1 MRMDSERREALD
13 EMIVKMRAGRM
24 SRRTFIERS
33 AVLGLSATFVGT
45 LLDACGSGGGSGG
58 PTVISWESEN
68 EATGTYQDLVNKFN
82 SSQKDVQVHWTNGPS
97 DTGQLLTKFSTM
109 LRARS
114 NSIDVMSMDI
124 IWPAQFG
131 ASGWTFPI
139 DGKWPSSERQNYL
152 PGPLAGCTYNGK
164 IWAAPFR
171 TDAGL
176 IYYRTDLVSTPPN
189 TWDDL
194 TNSAQ
199 QAMSSGGVKYGYV
212 WQGAQYEGLV
222 CDFVEVVYGYG
233 GSILDPNNPK
243 TVTTTSAQTV
253 QGLTQMVSWVGGI
266 SPQAVTTY
274 KEEDART
281 TFQNGDAAFMRNWP
295 YAYAH
300 GQNASESKIV
310 GKFDVHTMLYGGSNT
325 TGHSSLGG
333 WQLGINAFSS
343 KTDAAW
349 QFVHYMMQEPAQK
362 EAAIKAS
369 LTVTLESIYD
379 DADVLK
385 ANPFFTKLKPVF
397 QSAQPR
403 PVTPKYPDVT
413 LAIQQQVHGAL
424 LKQAAPADAMSA
436 LATQLQSIVG

>member
-1 MRMDSERREALD
+1 MDSERRDALD

-45 LLDACGSGGGSGG
+45 LLDACGSGGGNGG

-109 LRARS
+109 LRARG

-124 IWPAQFG
+124 IWPPQFG

-139 DGKWPSSERQNYL
+139 DGKWPASERQNYL
-152 PGPLAGCTYNGK
+152 PGPVAGCTYNGK

-176 IYYRTDLVSTPPN
+176 IYYRTDLVPTPPS

-349 QFVHYMMQEPAQK
+349 QFVHYMLQEPAQK

-397 QSAQPR
+397 QTAQPR

-424 LKQAAPADAMSA
+424 LKQATPADAMSA

>member
-1 MRMDSERREALD
+1 MNSERREAID

-24 SRRTFIERS
+24 SRRAFVERA
-33 AVLGLSATFVGT
+33 AVLGLSASFVGT
-45 LLDACGSGGGSGG
+45 LLDACGSGGSGG
-58 PTVISWESEN
+58 PTVVAWESEN

-82 SSQKDVQVHWTNGPS
+82 QSQKDVQVHWTNGPS

-109 LRARS
+109 LRARG

-124 IWPAQFG
+124 IWPPQFG

-139 DGKWPSSERQNYL
+139 DGKWPASERQNYL
-152 PGPLAGCTYNGK
+152 PGPVAGCTYNGK

-176 IYYRTDLVSTPPN
+176 IYYRTDLVPTPPS

-199 QAMSSGGVKYGYV
+199 QALSSGAVKYGYV

-243 TVTTTSAQTV
+243 TVTTTSPQTV

-369 LTVTLESIYD
+369 LTVTLQSIYD

-385 ANPFFTKLKPVF
+385 ANPFFAKLKPVF
-397 QSAQPR
+397 QTAQPR

-413 LAIQQQVHGAL
+413 LAIQQQVHNAL

-436 LATQLQSIVG
+436 LATQLQGIVS

>member
-1 MRMDSERREALD
+1 MNSERREAID

-24 SRRTFIERS
+24 SRRAFVERA
-33 AVLGLSATFVGT
+33 AVLGLSASFVGT
-45 LLDACGSGGGSGG
+45 LLDACGSGGSGG
-58 PTVISWESEN
+58 PTVVAWESEN

-82 SSQKDVQVHWTNGPS
+82 QSQKDVQIHWTNGPS

-114 NSIDVMSMDI
+114 NSIDIMSMDI

-139 DGKWPSSERQNYL
+139 DSKWPSSERQNYL
-152 PGPLAGCTYNGK
+152 PGPVQGCTYNGK

-176 IYYRTDLVSTPPN
+176 IYYRTDLVPTAPN

-194 TNSAQ
+194 AAAAQ
-199 QAMSSGGVKYGYV
+199 QALSSGAVKYGYV

-243 TVTTTSAQTV
+243 TVTTTSPQTV
-253 QGLTQMVSWVGGI
+253 QGLTTMVNWVGGI

-325 TGHSSLGG
+325 TGHSALGG

-349 QFVHYMMQEPAQK
+349 QFIHYMLQEPAQK

-369 LTVTLESIYD
+369 LTVTLQSIYD
-379 DADVLK
+379 DAQVLQ
-385 ANPFFTKLKPVF
+385 ANPFFAKLKPVF
-397 QSAQPR
+397 QTAQPR

-413 LAIQQQVHGAL
+413 VAIQQQVHNAL

-436 LATQLQSIVG
+436 LATQLQGIVA

>member
-1 MRMDSERREALD
+1 MNSERREALD

-24 SRRTFIERS
+24 TRRTFIERS
-33 AVLGLSATFVGT
+33 AMLGLGATFVGT
-45 LLDACGSGGGSGG
+45 LLDACGSGGSGG
-58 PTVISWESEN
+58 GPAVVSWESEN
-68 EATGTYQDLVNKFN
+68 EATGTYSDLVNKFN
-82 SSQKDVQVHWTNGPS
+82 QSQKNVQVHWTNGPS

-114 NSIDVMSMDI
+114 NSIDIMSMDI

-131 ASGWTFPI
+131 ASGWTYPI
-139 DGKWPSSERQNYL
+139 DGKWPASERQNYL
-152 PGPLAGCTYNGK
+152 PGPVQGCTYNGK

-176 IYYRTDLVSTPPN
+176 IYYRTDLVPTPPS
-189 TWDDL
+189 TWEEL
-194 TNSAQ
+194 TSMAQ
-199 QAMSSGGVKYGYV
+199 QAVSSNAVKYGYV
-212 WQGAQYEGLV
+212 WQGAQYEGVV
-222 CDFVEVVYGYG
+222 CDFVEVAYGYG
-233 GSILDPNNPK
+233 GSILDPNDPK
-243 TVTTTSAQTV
+243 KVTATSPQTV
-253 QGLTQMVSWVGGI
+253 QGLTTMANWVGTI

-300 GQNASESKIV
+300 GQNAAESKIV

-343 KTDAAW
+343 NTDAAW
-349 QFVHYMMQEPAQK
+349 QFIHYMLQPAAQK

-369 LTVTLESIYD
+369 LTVTLQSIYD
-379 DADVLK
+379 DAQVLA
-385 ANPFFTKLKPVF
+385 ANPFFAKLKPVF
-397 QSAQPR
+397 QTAQPR

-413 LAIQQQVHGAL
+413 LAIQQSVHDAL
-424 LKQAAPADAMSA
+424 LKSSTPTDAMTS
-436 LATQLQSIVG
+436 LASKLQGIVA

>member
-1 MRMDSERREALD
+1 MDSERREALD

-243 TVTTTSAQTV
+243 TVATTSAQTV

>member
-1 MRMDSERREALD
+1 MNSERREAID

-24 SRRTFIERS
+24 SRRAFVERA
-33 AVLGLSATFVGT
+33 AVLGLSASFVGT
-45 LLDACGSGGGSGG
+45 LLDACGSGGSGG
-58 PTVISWESEN
+58 PTVVAWESEN

-82 SSQKDVQVHWTNGPS
+82 QSQKDVQVHWTNGPS

-114 NSIDVMSMDI
+114 NSIDIMSMDI

-139 DGKWPSSERQNYL
+139 DGKWPASERQNYL
-152 PGPLAGCTYNGK
+152 PGPVAGCTYNGK

-176 IYYRTDLVSTPPN
+176 IYYRTDLVPTPPN

-199 QAMSSGGVKYGYV
+199 QALSSGAVKYGYV

-243 TVTTTSAQTV
+243 TVTTTSPQTV

-369 LTVTLESIYD
+369 LTVTLQSIYD

-385 ANPFFTKLKPVF
+385 ANPFFAKLKPVF
-397 QSAQPR
+397 QTAQPR

-413 LAIQQQVHGAL
+413 LAIQQQVHNAL

-436 LATQLQSIVG
+436 LATQLQGIVS

>member
-1 MRMDSERREALD
+1 MNSERREALD

-24 SRRTFIERS
+24 TRRTFIERS
-33 AVLGLSATFVGT
+33 AILGLSATFVGT
-45 LLDACGSGGGSGG
+45 LLDACGSGGASSG
-58 PTVISWESEN
+58 PTVVSWGSEN
-68 EATGTYQDLVNKFN
+68 ETTGTYGDLVNKFN
-82 SSQKDVQVHWTNGPS
+82 QSQKDVQVHWTNGPS
-97 DTGQLLTKFSTM
+97 DSGQLLTKFSTM

-114 NSIDVMSMDI
+114 NSIDIMSMDI

-131 ASGWTFPI
+131 ASGWTYPI

-152 PGPLAGCTYNGK
+152 PGPIQGCTYNGK

-176 IYYRTDLVSTPPN
+176 IYYRTDLVPTPPN
-189 TWDDL
+189 TWDEL
-194 TNSAQ
+194 TSMAQ
-199 QAMSSGGVKYGYV
+199 QAMSGGGVKYGYV
-212 WQGAQYEGLV
+212 WQGAQYEGVV

-233 GSILDPNNPK
+233 GSILDPNDPK
-243 TVTTTSAQTV
+243 KVTTTSPQTV
-253 QGLTQMVSWVGGI
+253 QGLTTMVNWVGGI
-266 SPQAVTTY
+266 SPAAVTTY

-300 GQNASESKIV
+300 GQNAAESKIA

-325 TGHSSLGG
+325 TGHSALGG

-343 KTDAAW
+343 NTDAAW
-349 QFVHYMMQEPAQK
+349 QFIHYMMQEPAQK

-369 LTVTLESIYD
+369 LTVTLQSIYD
-379 DADVLK
+379 DAEVLK
-385 ANPFFTKLKPVF
+385 ANPFFAKLKPVF
-397 QSAQPR
+397 QTAQPR

-413 LAIQQQVHGAL
+413 LAIQQSVHDAL
-424 LKQAAPADAMSA
+424 LKSTSPTDAMNS
-436 LATQLQSIVG
+436 LASKLQGIVA

>member
-1 MRMDSERREALD
+1 MNSERREAID

-24 SRRTFIERS
+24 SRRAFVERA
-33 AVLGLSATFVGT
+33 AVLGLSASFVGT
-45 LLDACGSGGGSGG
+45 LLDACGSGGSGG
-58 PTVISWESEN
+58 PTVVAWESEN

-82 SSQKDVQVHWTNGPS
+82 QSQKDVQIHWTNGPS

-114 NSIDVMSMDI
+114 NSIDIMSMDI

-139 DGKWPSSERQNYL
+139 DSKWPASERQNYL
-152 PGPLAGCTYNGK
+152 PGPVQGCTYNGK
-164 IWAAPFR
+164 VWAAPFR

-176 IYYRTDLVSTPPN
+176 IYYRTDLVPTPPS
-189 TWDDL
+189 TWEDMA
-194 TNSAQ
+194 TAAQ
-199 QAMSSGGVKYGYV
+199 QALAGGAVKYGYV

-233 GSILDPNNPK
+233 GSILDPSNPK
-243 TVTTTSAQTV
+243 TVTTTSTQTV

-295 YAYAH
+295 YAFAH

-310 GKFDVHTMLYGGSNT
+310 GKFDVHTMLSGGTNP

-349 QFVHYMMQEPAQK
+349 QFVHYMLQEPAQK

-369 LTVTLESIYD
+369 LTVTLQSIYD
-379 DADVLK
+379 DAQVLQ
-385 ANPFFTKLKPVF
+385 ANPFFAKLKPVF
-397 QSAQPR
+397 QTAQPR

-413 LAIQQQVHGAL
+413 LAIQQQVHNAL
-424 LKQAAPADAMSA
+424 LKQSTPADAMSA
-436 LATQLQSIVG
+436 LATQLQGIVA